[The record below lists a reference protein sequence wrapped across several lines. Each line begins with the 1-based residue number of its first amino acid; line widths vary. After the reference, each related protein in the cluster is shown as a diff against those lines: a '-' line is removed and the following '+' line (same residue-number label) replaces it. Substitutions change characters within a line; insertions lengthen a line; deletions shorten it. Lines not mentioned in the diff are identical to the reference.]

1 MKKQVVV
8 IHGGRTFLAYQ
19 DYIDSLKKR
28 EVVAEKFKAHK
39 SWRDGLQEKLGEDF
53 EVFAPKMPNGFNAVY
68 EEWKIWFLRL
78 AEFLHDDVVLVG
90 HSLGGIFLAKYLSEN
105 TFAQKVRAAVLV
117 AAPFDDNNLN
127 ESLGDFILPDSLEH
141 FSVQAGRVC
150 LCFSKDDPVVPFS
163 HMGKYKKVLPNAIEM
178 PLENRQHFEQEDFLE
193 LVKLINNIFNSNIH
207 VI

>member
-1 MKKQVVV
+1 M
-8 IHGGRTFLAYQ
+8 AYQ

-105 TFAQKVRAAVLV
+105 TFAKKVRAAVLV